1 MSDVKVV
8 NFKKV
13 EVVAESKAAAIAKIE
28 KELFHVNGDAT
39 QSYKNW
45 LSKQV
50 NGVTERD
57 KKAFMLDYLATKGKN
72 CPGAGYIICTESAVA
87 DTRERPYK
95 IDSVKNEDG
104 KRKSKKTLTWVDDE
118 TGAVIARVQGTK
130 TDAANAIK
138 ELYKSGEYRGHATC
152 EIHYDIVEG
161 NPVVMTAKYTPS
173 KNTKHG
179 CWIAFGLESA

>member
-8 NFKKV
+8 NFKRV
-13 EVVAESKAAAIAKIE
+13 EVVAESKKAAIAKIE

-39 QSYKNW
+39 QAYKNW

-57 KKAFMLDYLATKGKN
+57 KKAFMLDYLASKGKN
-72 CPGAGYIICTESAVA
+72 CPGAGYIICTEPAIA

-95 IDSVKNEDG
+95 IENVKNVDG
-104 KRKSKKTLTWVDDE
+104 KRKSKKTLVWVDDE
-118 TGAVIARVQGTK
+118 TKQAVARVQGTK
-130 TDAANAIK
+130 TDAANALK
-138 ELYKSGEYRGHATC
+138 DLYKSGDYRGSATC

-161 NPVVMTAKYTPS
+161 NPVVMKAKYAPS
-173 KNTKHG
+173 KNAKCGT
-179 CWIAFGLESA
+179 WVAFGLENS